1 MNATAFEGGKV
12 HLLTDQAA
20 RCGVGK
26 HARRGHW
33 QTDLGEVTCQRCVKL
48 ERVDQK
54 HLALASPQATEVAGM
69 NGRGM
74 GTGTDA
80 GGGACATIAGKGA
93 CATSAE
99 AAP

>member
-33 QTDLGEVTCQRCVKL
+33 QTDLGEVTCRRCVRLKL
-48 ERVDQK
+48 VDQRRC
-54 HLALASPQATEVAGM
+54 AAVVAEQEE
-69 NGRGM
+69 R
-74 GTGTDA
+74 
-80 GGGACATIAGKGA
+80 
-93 CATSAE
+93 
-99 AAP
+99 P